1 MSIYKKLAEAR
12 VKLQEAKLKKSGLN
26 KFAGYEYFELSDFVP
41 KINEINKEL
50 GICTVISFE
59 SEYAVM
65 MIIDVDKPEEFIEL
79 KSPMKEATLK
89 GCHPIQNLGAIES
102 YQRRY
107 LYMAAYE
114 IVENDVLD
122 AITGNDQVESKDSKL
137 SEAQVN
143 RLFAIAKSVGI
154 DNKKVKQHIL
164 TKYKTTEINT
174 LTKQQYD
181 EACAGYEKLKK

>member
-1 MSIYKKLAEAR
+1 MNIYKKLAEAR
-12 VKLQEAKLKKSGLN
+12 VKLQEAELKKSGLN
-26 KFAGYEYFELSDFVP
+26 KFAGYEYFELSDFLP

-50 GICTVISFE
+50 GICTVISFGA
-59 SEYAVM
+59 EYAIM
-65 MIIDVDKPEEFIEL
+65 MIIDVDKPEDSIEL

-89 GCHPIQNLGAIES
+89 GCHPIQNLGAIQS

-114 IVENDVLD
+114 IVENDMLD
-122 AITGNDQVESKDSKL
+122 ATTGNEPVGGKDNKL

-154 DNKKVKQHIL
+154 DNKKVKQHVL
-164 TKYKTTEINT
+164 TKYGTTEINT

-181 EACAGYEKLKK
+181 EACEGYEKLKK